1 MAVLYLKDPALVDVV
16 LEGEGLEHSSNGV
29 GVDHS
34 ASHVD
39 FSEKREMNEKVM
51 WAKIFKQKVFKTG

>member
-16 LEGEGLEHSSNGV
+16 LEGEGLEHGSNGV

-34 ASHVD
+34 ASHGD
-39 FSEKREMNEKVM
+39 FSEKNKMNEKVI
-51 WAKIFKQKVFKTG
+51 WAKVFKRKVFTTV